1 MSTYLK
7 NKDQINCVQVVAG
20 LHPSEGG
27 ITRTVVQLSDALATR
42 SDVSVSIYSQG
53 LTNQPT
59 YPNEND
65 RVKRVIP
72 TSPSSFLLKA
82 GLPFRKELFASQPTL
97 TSTVIHAN
105 GIWSPVHY
113 WSSFFAK
120 RFNLPLVS
128 QIHGMLEPWAIG
140 HKSFKKKLAL
150 AAYQRVALDSSSVL
164 VATSAAE
171 YENIRVLG
179 FTKPIAIIPNGISF
193 PRSEVIAN
201 SKEKKS
207 VRKMLFLSR
216 INVKKGLLNLVT
228 AWSIVKPN
236 GWRLQLV
243 GPDEDNHL
251 SEIYA
256 VAKKLGIENDIDY
269 LGELDGLEK
278 EQVYLS
284 ADIFVLPTFS
294 ENFGVVV
301 PEALSYGL
309 PVITTKG
316 APWSDLQKFSC
327 GWWID
332 IGVSALVVAL
342 SESTS
347 LTNEERI
354 EMGKRGQNYVLRYDW
369 LKISEQFFNLYQWL
383 LNEESKPDSV
393 KLG

>member
-1 MSTYLK
+1 MNTYSK

-42 SDVSVSIYSQG
+42 PDVSVSIYSQG
-53 LTNQPT
+53 LINQPT
-59 YPNEND
+59 FPNEND
-65 RVKRVIP
+65 RVKRVISS
-72 TSPSSFLLKA
+72 SPSSLVLKT
-82 GLPFRKELFASQPTL
+82 GLPFKKELFASQPIATP
-97 TSTVIHAN
+97 TVIHAN

-113 WSSFFAK
+113 WSSLLSK
-120 RFNLPLVS
+120 RFNLPLIS
-128 QIHGMLEPWAIG
+128 QIHGMLEPWAIEY
-140 HKSFKKKLAL
+140 KSFKKKLAL
-150 AAYQRVALDSSSVL
+150 ATYQRAVLDSSSVL
-164 VATSAAE
+164 VATSFAE

-179 FTKPIAIIPNGISF
+179 FTKPIAIIPNGINF
-193 PRSEVIAN
+193 PKSKVTAN
-201 SKEKKS
+201 SKENKS
-207 VRKMLFLSR
+207 VKKMLFLSR

-251 SEIYA
+251 SAIYA
-256 VAKKLGIENDIDY
+256 LAKKLGIENDIDY

-278 EQVYLS
+278 EQVYWS

-301 PEALSYGL
+301 AEALSFGI

-316 APWSDLQKFSC
+316 APWSDLQKFNC

-332 IGVSALVVAL
+332 IGVPALAEAL

-347 LTNEERI
+347 LTNEKRI

-369 LKISEQFFNLYQWL
+369 QKISDQFFNLYQWL

-393 KLG
+393 KLD

>member
-1 MSTYLK
+1 MSVHLTSS
-7 NKDQINCVQVVAG
+7 DQINCVQVVAG

-53 LTNQPT
+53 LINQPT
-59 YPNEND
+59 FPNENH

-72 TSPSSFLLKA
+72 SSPSSRLLKM
-82 GLPFRKELFASQPTL
+82 GLPFRKELFASKPPVK
-97 TSTVIHAN
+97 STVIHAN

-113 WSSFFAK
+113 WSSHFA
-120 RFNLPLVS
+120 RRRNLPLVS
-128 QIHGMLEPWAIG
+128 QVHGMLEPWAIG
-140 HKSFKKKLAL
+140 YKSLKKKLAL
-150 AAYQRVALDSSSVL
+150 SVYQKAALDSSSVL
-164 VATSAAE
+164 VATSVAE
-171 YENIRVLG
+171 YENIRALG

-193 PRSEVIAN
+193 PRAELIAN
-201 SKEKKS
+201 NKAEKS

-216 INVKKGLLNLVT
+216 INVKKGLLNLLA
-228 AWSIVKPN
+228 AWSIVKPS

-251 SEIYA
+251 SQVYA
-256 VAKKLGIENDIDY
+256 AAKELGIENDIDY
-269 LGELDGLEK
+269 LGELDGIEK

-301 PEALSYGL
+301 AEALSYGL

-332 IGVSALVVAL
+332 IGVPALVAAL

-369 LKISEQFFNLYQWL
+369 LKISEQFCDLYQWL
-383 LNEESKPDSV
+383 LNEESKPDTV
-393 KLG
+393 KLE